1 MPGLPCCL
9 RKITNPI
16 ALPLLLPWTHIF
28 SFLATMGGR
37 GTGIRR
43 SPLFNRFYV
52 HQTLEYGRSIRWRL
66 SHNSVFFSFHSST
79 NCIELYLCSSLC
91 SHLSTVMN
99 TEGTAQ
105 KTLIALYGLFAQIYI
120 FAQITNCTALC
131 GVVALLLVTCIAAH
145 CTIAKWG
152 VRGWWV
158 GW

>member
-28 SFLATMGGR
+28 PSSLQWVGGVL
-37 GTGIRR
+37 GIRR

-52 HQTLEYGRSIRWRL
+52 HQTLEYGRSICWRL